1 MNATTPSPRTFS
13 QRILIAVAIAGTVVV
28 MLLTLWHAAHVFLLL
43 FAGILLAV
51 LFRGLAD
58 PLARRAHIA
67 PGLAL
72 AVVVVALFGI
82 LALILWTYGGQIV
95 QGFYDLVRS
104 LPEAL
109 AAVRKQI
116 QQYPWGRNLMQA
128 LADIEWQSVTP
139 DVVRRVVGVFYT
151 VLPAVASLLIIL
163 FLGLYLSVE
172 PRVYTRGLVVL
183 VPPARRA
190 RAREVLRQ
198 LNDVLKWFLV
208 ARAASMAVLFGLTWI
223 GLALLGVPF
232 AFPLALLAG
241 LLEFIPNIG
250 PIIAAVPAVAVAF
263 AQAPILGV
271 WVLALYVVLQG
282 IESYLITPLI
292 QREMVSIPPA
302 LLFVVQLLLG
312 YFFGLLGLLLAAPL
326 TAVLMVLVRTLY
338 VEDILGGDRP

>member
-1 MNATTPSPRTFS
+1 MLVTG
-13 QRILIAVAIAGTVVV
+13 AIAATFAIVA
-28 MLLTLWHAAHVFLLL
+28 LTLWYAAHVFLLL

-58 PLARRAHIA
+58 PLARHARF
-67 PGLAL
+67 PSGLAL
-72 AVVVVALFGI
+72 AVVVLALFGI
-82 LALILWTYGGQIV
+82 LALILWTYGEQIV

-104 LPEAL
+104 LPDSL
-109 AAVRKQI
+109 AAVRKQLE
-116 QQYPWGRNLMQA
+116 QYPWGRSLMQA

-151 VLPAVASLLIIL
+151 VLPAVASLLIVL

-172 PRVYTRGLVVL
+172 PQLYTRGLVLL
-183 VPPARRA
+183 VPPSRRERA
-190 RAREVLRQ
+190 RDVLRQ
-198 LNDVLKWFLV
+198 LNRALKWFLL

-250 PIIAAVPAVAVAF
+250 PVIAAVPAVAVAF

-271 WVLALYVVLQG
+271 WVILLYVVLQG
-282 IESYLITPLI
+282 VESYLITPLI

-338 VEDILGGDRP
+338 LEDVLGERGT

>member
-1 MNATTPSPRTFS
+1 MLVTGTIAATFA
-13 QRILIAVAIAGTVVV
+13 IVA
-28 MLLTLWHAAHVFLLL
+28 LTLWYAAHVFLLL

-58 PLARRAHIA
+58 PLSRYARI
-67 PGLAL
+67 PSGLAL
-72 AVVVVALFGI
+72 AAVLLVLFGI

-109 AAVRKQI
+109 QAARKQI
-116 QQYPWGRNLMQA
+116 EQYAWGRNLMQI
-128 LADIEWQSVTP
+128 LADVEWTSVTP

-151 VLPAVASLLIIL
+151 VVPAVASLLIIL

-172 PRVYTRGLVVL
+172 PRVYAHGVVLL
-183 VPPARRA
+183 VPPARRE
-190 RAREVLRQ
+190 RARDVLRQ
-198 LNDVLKWFLV
+198 LNVVLKWFLA
-208 ARAASMAVLFGLTWI
+208 ARMLSIALVFALTWG
-223 GLALLGVPF
+223 GLALLGVPQAF
-232 AFPLALLAG
+232 ALGLLAG
-241 LLEFIPNIG
+241 LLAFIPNIG
-250 PIIAAVPAVAVAF
+250 PILSAIPAVAVAF
-263 AQAPILGV
+263 AQRP
-271 WVLALYVVLQG
+271 VLALWVLLLYVVVQTV
-282 IESYLITPLI
+282 ESYLITPVI

-338 VEDILGGDRP
+338 VEDVLGERGT